1 MLLLFYALRVRG
13 LQKKREREIR
23 LQHVSMC
30 IRQNE
35 KTAGLPIDL
44 YQLYTILSSLFGP
57 QWVFFLLLLRA
68 QGCGFSG
75 GGRKATSLLYCV
87 VI

>member
-1 MLLLFYALRVRG
+1 MLLLFYAFRVRG
-13 LQKKREREIR
+13 LPKKKKREIR

-35 KTAGLPIDL
+35 KVAGLPIDL

-57 QWVFFLLLLRA
+57 QWFFFLLLLRA